1 MLHLKKR
8 DWFCLIAG
16 TALMAIGAE
25 GFFEHADL
33 VAGGITGIGIML
45 DEWTTAK
52 YGVHIPLWFV
62 NLAGNLPL
70 FLIAWK
76 VKGKNFVSRSML
88 TAVLFSVMLFSERFF
103 PLYSKDPLLA
113 AVYGGAALG
122 VGLGLVLS
130 VDSTTGGVVLAATLL
145 NMKFRSVSVPRF
157 IFILD
162 ASIILAGIGFFGV
175 EMGLYAI
182 LAVFITDQFID
193 WVVESR
199 GHARGAWIISDKNE
213 EIAAALLAEL
223 RRGVTAFPATGKYTG
238 NGREVLF
245 CVFSQKEVRF
255 VKSIIMNI
263 DKNAFFLVTDIREVS
278 GKGFADKS
286 K

>member
-1 MLHLKKR
+1 MLNLKKR
-8 DWFCLIAG
+8 DWFFLLAG

-45 DEWTTAK
+45 DEWTSMRF
-52 YGVHIPLWFV
+52 GVSIPLWFV

-76 VKGKNFVSRSML
+76 LKGRAFVSRSIL
-88 TAVLFSVMLFSERFF
+88 TAVLFSVMLYVEKIF
-103 PLYSKDPLLA
+103 PLYSSDPLLA
-113 AVYGGAALG
+113 AVFGGTALG
-122 VGLGLVLS
+122 IGLGMVLS
-130 VDSTTGGVVLAATLL
+130 VDSTTGGVELAATLL
-145 NMKFRSVSVPRF
+145 NLKIPSVSVPRF

-162 ASIILAGIGFFGV
+162 AAIILAGIGFFGV

-182 LAVFITDQFID
+182 LAVFITDQFISR
-193 WVVESR
+193 VVE
-199 GHARGAWIISDKNE
+199 GHSYARGAWIISDKSE
-213 EIAAALLAEL
+213 EIAAALLEDL
-223 RRGVTAFPATGKYTG
+223 CRGVTAFPAAGKYTG
-238 NGREVLF
+238 QGREVLF

-263 DKNAFFLVTDIREVS
+263 DKNAFFLVTDIREVC
-278 GKGFADKS
+278 GKGFADK
-286 K
+286 

>member
-1 MLHLKKR
+1 MLNLKKR
-8 DWFCLIAG
+8 DWFFLLAG

-45 DEWTTAK
+45 DAWTSVRF
-52 YGVHIPLWFV
+52 GVHIPLWFV

-76 VKGKNFVSRSML
+76 LKGKDFVSRSML
-88 TAVLFSVMLFSERFF
+88 AAGLFSLMLYVEELF
-103 PLYSKDPLLA
+103 PLYSSDPLLA
-113 AVYGGAALG
+113 AVFGGTALG

-130 VDSTTGGVVLAATLL
+130 VDSTTGGVELAATLL
-145 NMKFRSVSVPRF
+145 HLKFRSVSVPRF

-162 ASIILAGIGFFGV
+162 AVVILAGMVFFGV

-182 LAVFITDQFID
+182 LAVFITDQFIG
-193 WVVESR
+193 WVVEGPSY
-199 GHARGAWIISDKNE
+199 ARAAWVISEKNE
-213 EIAAALLAEL
+213 EIADALLTEL
-223 RRGVTAFPATGKYTG
+223 GRGVTAFPATGKYTG
-238 NGREVLF
+238 QGREVLF
-245 CVFSQKEVRF
+245 CVFSQKEVHS

-263 DKNAFFLVTDIREVS
+263 DKNAFFLVTDIREVL
-278 GKGFADKS
+278 GKGFADK
-286 K
+286 

>member
-8 DWFCLIAG
+8 DWFFLLAG

-45 DEWTTAK
+45 DEWTSVRF
-52 YGVHIPLWFV
+52 GVHIPLWFV

-76 VKGKNFVSRSML
+76 LKGKDFVSRSML
-88 TAVLFSVMLFSERFF
+88 AAGLFSLMLYVEEIF
-103 PLYSKDPLLA
+103 PLYSSDPLLA
-113 AVYGGAALG
+113 AVFGGTALG

-130 VDSTTGGVVLAATLL
+130 VDSTTGGVELAATLL
-145 NMKFRSVSVPRF
+145 HLKFRSISVPRF

-162 ASIILAGIGFFGV
+162 AAVILTGMAFFGV

-182 LAVFITDQFID
+182 LAVFITDQFIG
-193 WVVESR
+193 WVVEGPSY
-199 GHARGAWIISDKNE
+199 ARAAWIISDKSE
-213 EIAAALLAEL
+213 EITDALLTEL
-223 RRGVTAFPATGKYTG
+223 GRGVTAFPATGKYTG
-238 NGREVLF
+238 QGREVLF
-245 CVFSQKEVRF
+245 CVFSQKEVHS
-255 VKSIIMNI
+255 VKNTIMNI
-263 DKNAFFLVTDIREVS
+263 DKSAFFLVTDIREVL
-278 GKGFADKS
+278 GKGFADK
-286 K
+286 

>member
-1 MLHLKKR
+1 MNLKKR

-45 DEWTTAK
+45 DEWTTMRF
-52 YGVHIPLWFV
+52 GVHIPLWFV
-62 NLAGNLPL
+62 NLAGNAPL

-76 VKGKNFVSRSML
+76 LRGKDFVGRSVL
-88 TAVLFSVMLFSERFF
+88 TAVLFSVMLYAEKLF
-103 PLYSKDPLLA
+103 PLYSSDPLLA
-113 AVYGGAALG
+113 AVYGGTALG
-122 VGLGLVLS
+122 IGLGLVLS
-130 VDSTTGGVVLAATLL
+130 VDSTTGGVELAATLL
-145 NMKFRSVSVPRF
+145 HMKFRAVSVPRF

-162 ASIILAGIGFFGV
+162 AAIILAGMAFFGV

-182 LAVFITDQFID
+182 LAVFVTDQFIS
-193 WVVESR
+193 WVVE
-199 GHARGAWIISDKNE
+199 GANHAKGAWIISEKSE
-213 EIAAALLAEL
+213 EIAASLLLEL

-238 NGREVLF
+238 EGREVLF
-245 CVFSQKEVRF
+245 CVFSQKEVHS

-263 DKNAFFLVTDIREVS
+263 DKNAFFLVTDIREVL
-278 GKGFADKS
+278 GKGFADK
-286 K
+286 

>member
-8 DWFCLIAG
+8 DWFFLLAG

-45 DEWTTAK
+45 DEWTSVR

-76 VKGKNFVSRSML
+76 LKGKDFVSRSML
-88 TAVLFSVMLFSERFF
+88 AAGLFSLMLYVEEIF
-103 PLYSKDPLLA
+103 PLYSSDPLLA
-113 AVYGGAALG
+113 AVFGGTALG

-130 VDSTTGGVVLAATLL
+130 VDSTTGGVELAATLL
-145 NMKFRSVSVPRF
+145 HLKFRSISVPRF

-162 ASIILAGIGFFGV
+162 AAVILTGMAFFGV

-182 LAVFITDQFID
+182 LAVFITDQFIG
-193 WVVESR
+193 WVVEGPSY
-199 GHARGAWIISDKNE
+199 ARAAWIISDKSE
-213 EIAAALLAEL
+213 EITDALLTEL
-223 RRGVTAFPATGKYTG
+223 GRGVTAFPATGKYTG
-238 NGREVLF
+238 QGREVLF
-245 CVFSQKEVRF
+245 CVFSQKEVHS
-255 VKSIIMNI
+255 VKNIIMNI
-263 DKNAFFLVTDIREVS
+263 DKSAFFLVTDIREVL
-278 GKGFADKS
+278 GKGFADK
-286 K
+286 